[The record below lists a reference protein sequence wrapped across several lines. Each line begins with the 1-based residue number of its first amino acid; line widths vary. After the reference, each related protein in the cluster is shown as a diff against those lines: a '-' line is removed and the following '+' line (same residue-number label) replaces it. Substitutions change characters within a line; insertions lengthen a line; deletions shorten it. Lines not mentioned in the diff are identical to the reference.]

1 MTNPQDR
8 CHETKRLLMQGAR
21 LVDVRS
27 EHEFN
32 AGALQGALNH
42 PLQWLSAG
50 LHLDDKDTPI
60 VVYCAT
66 GARSQAAKQMLQ
78 MAGFKEVHDLGGFQ
92 NIQFC

>member
-1 MTNPQDR
+1 MNTPQAK
-8 CHETKRLLMQGAR
+8 CQETKRLLQRGAR

-27 EHEFN
+27 EHEFS
-32 AGALQGALNH
+32 AGALQGAINH
-42 PLQWLSAG
+42 PVQWLSSG
-50 LHLDDKDTPI
+50 QHLDDKDTPI

-92 NIQFC
+92 NIQYC

>member
-1 MTNPQDR
+1 MNNPQTK
-8 CHETKRLLMQGAR
+8 CQETKRLLQQGAR

-27 EHEFN
+27 EHEFS
-32 AGALQGALNH
+32 AGALQGAINH
-42 PLQWLSAG
+42 PVQLLSAG
-50 LHLDDKDTPI
+50 QHLDDKDTPI

-92 NIQFC
+92 NIQYC

>member
-1 MTNPQDR
+1 MNNPQEK
-8 CHETKRLLMQGAR
+8 CKQTKRLLQQGAR

-27 EHEFN
+27 EHEFS
-32 AGALQGALNH
+32 AGALQGAINH
-42 PLQWLSAG
+42 PVQWLSAG
-50 LHLDDKDTPI
+50 QHLDDKDTPV

-66 GARSQAAKQMLQ
+66 GARSMAAKQMLQ

>member
-1 MTNPQDR
+1 MINPQER
-8 CHETKRLLMQGAR
+8 CHETKRLLKQGAR

-27 EHEFN
+27 EYEFSG
-32 AGALQGALNH
+32 GALQGAINH
-42 PLQWLSAG
+42 PVQWLSEG
-50 LHLDDKDTPI
+50 QHLDDKDTPV

-66 GARSQAAKQMLQ
+66 GARSQAAKQILQ